1 MEEVVTCGTIRVL
14 TACCLRLLVLKFV
27 YSSTTLVNTEIFVV
41 VIVRHLFK
49 IMQNEKKKK
58 KRRNILKLT

>member
-58 KRRNILKLT
+58 RRNILKLT